1 MMTFM
6 IVDTDSY
13 NILLSLDYFI
23 KIGVVVI
30 DVEKRLI

>member
-6 IVDTDSY
+6 IVDTNSY
-13 NILLSLDYFI
+13 NILLSLDCFI
-23 KIGVVVI
+23 KIGVVV